1 MQRWYISSSR
11 RSRSIR
17 SWTTSLFFHPS
28 VPTFAS
34 PRRRRRIGEKKKFF
48 LGGNRE
54 LSFLFFEQR
63 AEGGRRE
70 SSVLEIAMRTVSKR
84 RAHIRTHAWKTTT
97 TGKGGVCV
105 CTIHNA
111 ASTFDLVRSE
121 VTSTMAAWLRYI
133 AISSMLC
140 IGFLPLFFF
149 FFLSFTRDF
158 YAANKT
164 GKIVRFRLF
173 VSLV

>member
-1 MQRWYISSSR
+1 MPCKDGISHLHGDHVRFDRGRLLFSFIHPSR
-11 RSRSIR
+11 RSHHRDDDDE
-17 SWTTSLFFHPS
+17 S
-28 VPTFAS
+28 V
-34 PRRRRRIGEKKKFF
+34 KKEKFF

-105 CTIHNA
+105 CTIHNV

-121 VTSTMAAWLRYI
+121 VTSTMAAY
-133 AISSMLC
+133 
-140 IGFLPLFFF
+140 
-149 FFLSFTRDF
+149 
-158 YAANKT
+158 
-164 GKIVRFRLF
+164 
-173 VSLV
+173 